1 MFCKLDKQNCTG
13 VSNQV
18 PSACL
23 TETMLIP
30 MQNFNFFCKTKWSDN
45 LYTKCHTLCT
55 IMHTQCQKQIH
66 CFYSGGNRFVTSG
79 VQKSVWQPMHWSI
92 LLCTSRCVLFHCW
105 AAAVPIKVCACTSHQ
120 LQDRFTCECF
130 LLLVL
135 FALLCQ
141 LWDDG
146 IEGWSKERGDAHVN
160 ANWGGSRRIR
170 RGRNL

>member
-1 MFCKLDKQNCTG
+1 MDCHFLALSSVEDQHAWSQNNG
-13 VSNQV
+13 
-18 PSACL
+18 
-23 TETMLIP
+23 
-30 MQNFNFFCKTKWSDN
+30 QNVWHLFNARALATSKTV
-45 LYTKCHTLCT
+45 TCHTLCT
-55 IMHTQCQKQIH
+55 IMHTQCQKQVH

-105 AAAVPIKVCACTSHQ
+105 AAAVLIKVCACTSHQ